1 MEIPDSEPEMIR
13 LIAWTAVVA
22 FAQSTPSTMTGL
34 VKDSSGAIIP
44 GARVQVV
51 NEGSG
56 VAVVAV
62 ANSAGLYRSPS
73 LAPGAYRI
81 EAEANG
87 FQKLVRGNLT
97 VQIGQT
103 LQVDVTLAVGSVQET
118 VNVTGASP
126 VLETQS
132 SSVTQLVEREMVQGM
147 PMPNRTSTALLALI
161 PGAAVQNVTGDI
173 PIFSVS
179 GGRTRNQQFT
189 LDGGNHTNTVG
200 LAVNQSQVPLPMD
213 AMQEFRVVANSY
225 SAEYGQSQS
234 GVITLATR
242 SGSNTLHGGV
252 FEYMRN
258 EAFDARNFF
267 AAVRPKFRQHQFG
280 GLLGGPI
287 RRDRTHYFFTY
298 ERTQQVTGATVVQ
311 TMPTPQQRQG
321 DFSRTLD
328 ARGVAIPIYDP
339 ATTSGN
345 ARQPFSGNVVPQS
358 RLDPVSLKLLT
369 AWPAP
374 NLPGTITGA
383 NNFSLN
389 SRPFTNRDI
398 YVGRF
403 DHQFRPADQL
413 MIRYFLARSASGNP
427 GVWGDTRGDASA
439 NKTDQNTNN
448 ILGTWNHTLRPTLLN
463 EFRAGLVRRDFFN
476 QRYGKDEDF
485 AGQAGL
491 RGVSKAGFPIIA
503 VTGFTGLGGAPYRFS
518 SPLLDYQFQNAI
530 NWFRGKHAIK
540 AGVEARLG
548 IFNDDTDTSSSGN
561 FGFTPLLTA
570 LPNVANT
577 GNAFATFLLG
587 EANSASIL
595 KPDAVR
601 SRSEYWGVY
610 LQDDWRV
617 SNNLTVNL
625 GLRWEGTTPR
635 REDKNRFN
643 SFETRTINPVSN
655 TPGVV
660 TFAGVGATPRK
671 AWDFDGNNYGPRAGL
686 AWKIVDKTVI
696 RAGGGV
702 IYGAAVNSIVG
713 TAASLGFS
721 TNFALNATQP
731 GFTSALRLR
740 DGFPALARPS
750 LDQLGAGFGAVAP
763 SRAPNTA
770 VTFFE
775 RSRPTPVSFQSNFS
789 VQQELAKSFL
799 VEAGYIG
806 NLSHHLTA
814 PDMAINQVPFD
825 RLGPGDAQSRRPFP
839 QFSNVS
845 VINPP
850 VGNSAYHAGFVKGER
865 RFHSGLSVLAHYTY
879 AKFLDDVESFSE
891 IGDAGSYMD
900 FYNRSLDRGLS
911 GSDVRHRAV
920 ASVVYALP
928 RWKDRPVLDRVVGG
942 WKTGIIAVYQAGSP
956 FSVFSAVNTTNAF
969 TPGALRPDLVGSPG
983 LSSGERRLS
992 RWFNTDAF
1000 RAPAQFRF
1008 GAAGR
1013 SILTGPA
1020 TANIDTSLIKTFPI
1034 REPLRFEVRAE
1045 FFNVLNHAN
1054 FNLPAHSLGAP
1065 GFGVINGAKAGRSG
1079 QFALRLEF

>member
-1 MEIPDSEPEMIR
+1 MRSSAC
-13 LIAWTAVVA
+13 LVALFSAVLL
-22 FAQSTPSTMTGL
+22 AQSTPSTMTGL
-34 VKDSSGAIIP
+34 VKDSSGAIVP
-44 GARVQVV
+44 GAKVQAV
-51 NEGSG
+51 NVSSG
-56 VAVVAV
+56 VAIVALT
-62 ANSAGLYRSPS
+62 NTSGLYHTPS
-73 LAPGAYRI
+73 LVPGPYRLEV
-81 EAEANG
+81 EAAG
-87 FQKLVRGNLT
+87 FQKLVRSGLV

-103 LQVDVTLAVGSVQET
+103 LQVDATLQLGSVQET
-118 VNVTGASP
+118 VNVTSASP

-132 SSVTQLVEREMVQGM
+132 SSVTQLVEKEMVQGM

-242 SGSNTLHGGV
+242 SGTNRFHGGL

-267 AAVRPKFRQHQFG
+267 AATRPKFRQHQFG

-287 RRDRTHYFFTY
+287 RKDRTHFFFTY

-311 TMPTPQQRQG
+311 TLPTALQRQG
-321 DFSRTLD
+321 NFSQTLD
-328 ARGVAIPIYDP
+328 ARGLVIPIYDP
-339 ATTSGN
+339 TTTQGN
-345 ARQPFSGNVVPQS
+345 LRQPFAGNIIPAA
-358 RLDPVSLKLLT
+358 RLDPVSLKLST

-374 NLPGTITGA
+374 NQAGTITGA

-413 MIRYFLARSASGNP
+413 MVRYFLAQSNAGNP
-427 GVWGDTRGDASA
+427 GVWGDTRADASA
-439 NKTDQNTNN
+439 STTDQNTHN
-448 ILGTWNHTLRPTLLN
+448 ILGTWSHSFRPTVVN
-463 EFRAGLVRRDFFN
+463 EFRFGLVRRDFYN
-476 QRYGKDEDF
+476 QRYGKDDDF

-491 RGVSKAGFPIIA
+491 RGVSKAGFPIVGI
-503 VTGFTGLGGAPYRFS
+503 TGYTGLSGAPFRFS
-518 SPLLDYQFQNAI
+518 SPLLDYQIQNAI
-530 NWFRGKHAIK
+530 SWFRGKHALK

-561 FGFTPLLTA
+561 FSFTPLLTA

-587 EANSASIL
+587 EVNGASIL
-595 KPDAVR
+595 RPDPVR
-601 SRSEYWGVY
+601 SRSEYWGAYV
-610 LQDDWRV
+610 QDDWRIT
-617 SNNLTVNL
+617 NTLTVNL
-625 GLRWEGTTPR
+625 GFRWEGTTPR
-635 REDKNRFN
+635 REDQNRFN
-643 SFETRTINPVSN
+643 SFDTRAINPVSG

-660 TFAGVGATPRK
+660 TFAGIGNTPRG
-671 AWDFDGNNYGPRAGL
+671 AWDFDANNYGPRAGL
-686 AWKIVDKTVI
+686 AWRLREKTVI
-696 RAGGGV
+696 RSGGGV
-702 IYGAAVNSIVG
+702 IYGPTVNSIVG

-721 TNFALNATQP
+721 TNFAINSTQP
-731 GFTSALRLR
+731 GFTSAMRLR
-740 DGFPALARPS
+740 DGFPTLTRPTV
-750 LDQLGAGFGAVAP
+750 DQLGAGFGAVAP
-763 SRAPNTA
+763 GRAPNTA

-775 RSRPTPVSFQSNFS
+775 RSRPTPVSYQYNLS
-789 VQQELAKSFL
+789 VQQELAKAFL

-814 PDMAINQVPFD
+814 PDLSINQVPFEK
-825 RLGPGDAQSRRPFP
+825 LGPGDAQSKRPFP

-850 VGNSAYHAGFVKGER
+850 LGNSAYHAGFVKIER
-865 RFHSGLSVLAHYTY
+865 RFHSGLTLLSHYTFSR
-879 AKFLDDVESFSE
+879 FLDDVESFSE

-900 FYNRSLDRGLS
+900 YYNRRLDRGLS

-920 ASVVYALP
+920 MSLVYALP
-928 RWKDRPVLDRVVGG
+928 EWKQHRVLSRVAGG
-942 WKTGIIAVYQAGSP
+942 WKTGVIATYQAGSP
-956 FSVFSAVNTTNAF
+956 FSVFNSVNLTNAF
-969 TPGALRPDLVGSPG
+969 SSGALRPDLVGAPNLDAG
-983 LSSGERRLS
+983 ARTLA

-1000 RAPAQFRF
+1000 RAPAPYRF
-1008 GAAGR
+1008 GTAGR

-1020 TANIDTSLIKTFPI
+1020 TTNIDASLIKSFPI
-1034 REPLRFEVRAE
+1034 HESWRFEVRAE
-1045 FFNVLNHAN
+1045 FFNLANHAN
-1054 FNLPAHSLGAP
+1054 FNLPGHSLGAP
-1065 GFGVINGAKAGRSG
+1065 GFGVINSAKAGRSG